1 VGRALARPFDMNF
14 LRKFKLRN
22 QLLLM
27 LLPLLLGAV
36 LITGGIVGTV
46 YSRLAFQ
53 GVTAA
58 SRADLEHMAAFT
70 IDLLNSHYQ
79 QFDVYREDK
88 KETVRRDLSTLVN
101 LAYRLAEEKDQE
113 FAEGRISLETA
124 KKETAAALR
133 AFAVGQTGYFYVMN
147 PEGDLLVHIAQ
158 EGRNIID
165 SKDEDGH
172 YFIREMTH
180 NAPAAAT
187 GEVLYTEYPWRN
199 EALGDE
205 FPRRKAV
212 AYRYFK
218 PWGWIIASSS
228 YLDETYEDT
237 AFEERSYAELKA
249 RIEAKRVG
257 ETGYIYALD
266 AGGNAVIHP
275 FREGENLL
283 DEKDR
288 DGRYFIREMLKNRS
302 GWIRYP
308 WMNAGDEVPRMKIV
322 RYEFFE
328 PLGWVVA
335 VGSYENEFFHD
346 ANLIKE
352 KVLGFMGLVVAGVL
366 LVALALIYLLSKVYT
381 RPITRMTEVIRRVRG
396 GSLTDRMEAGG
407 GDELAELAS
416 AYNDMTEAIRQNRE
430 MESKLA
436 QQGKMA
442 SLGVLSAGVAHEINN
457 PLGVILGYAG
467 YLERKLP
474 PDDVNLRYV
483 QEIKRETKRS
493 KKIVQD
499 LLSYARSP
507 RPAYEK
513 VDISG
518 LLEQIVDFASAHTD
532 MEGVRVV
539 RNIERGLPLVALDSD
554 LIKQMAI
561 NIILNAGAAME
572 GGGILTVSAR
582 MSGED
587 NVEIIFEDNGVGMD
601 AEVAR
606 QIFEPFFTT
615 RQRGTGLGLSITKQI
630 IERHSGEIRVESEPG
645 KGTVVTVT
653 LPVNHEEF

>member
-1 VGRALARPFDMNF
+1 
-14 LRKFKLRN
+14 
-22 QLLLM
+22 M

-36 LITGGIVGTV
+36 LITGGVVGTIS
-46 YSRLAFQ
+46 SRLAFQ

-58 SRADLEHMAAFT
+58 SRADLEHMSAFT
-70 IDLLNSHYQ
+70 LDLLNSHHQ
-79 QFDVYREDK
+79 QFGVYREDK
-88 KETVRRDLSTLVN
+88 KSTIRRDLETLVN
-101 LAYRLAEEKDQE
+101 LAYRLAQEKAEEVQ
-113 FAEGRISLETA
+113 EGRISIEQA
-124 KKETAAALR
+124 KSETAAALR

-165 SKDEDGH
+165 SRDEDGH
-172 YFIREMTH
+172 YFIKEMVQK
-180 NAPAAAT
+180 APAAADR
-187 GEVLYTEYPWRN
+187 EVLHIEYPWRN

-205 FPRRKAV
+205 FPRRKTV

-218 PWGWIIASSS
+218 PWRWIIASSS

-237 AFEERSYAELKA
+237 AFEERSYAELKES
-249 RIEAKRVG
+249 IKAKRVG

-266 AGGNAVIHP
+266 SKGNAVIHP

-283 DEKDR
+283 DERDR

-308 WMNAGDEVPRMKIV
+308 WMNEGDSEPRMKIV

-346 ANLIKE
+346 ANRIKE
-352 KVLGFMGLVVAGVL
+352 RVLGFMGLVVAGVL
-366 LVALALIYLLSKVYT
+366 LVALMLIYLLSKVYT

-396 GSLTDRMEAGG
+396 GSLTDRMEVDGA
-407 GDELAELAS
+407 DELSELAG

-442 SLGVLSAGVAHEINN
+442 SLGILSAGVAHEINN

-467 YLERKLP
+467 YLERKLSA
-474 PDDVNLRYV
+474 DDVNLRYV

-499 LLSYARSP
+499 LLSYARVP
-507 RPAYEK
+507 RPAFEK
-513 VDISG
+513 VDISN

-539 RNIERGLPLVALDSD
+539 RNIERGLPAVSLDAD

-572 GGGILTVSAR
+572 EGGILTVSVR

-587 NVEIIFEDNGVGMD
+587 EVELIFEDNGAGMD
-601 AEVAR
+601 AEVSR

-630 IERHSGEIRVESEPG
+630 IERHRGGIRVDSEPG